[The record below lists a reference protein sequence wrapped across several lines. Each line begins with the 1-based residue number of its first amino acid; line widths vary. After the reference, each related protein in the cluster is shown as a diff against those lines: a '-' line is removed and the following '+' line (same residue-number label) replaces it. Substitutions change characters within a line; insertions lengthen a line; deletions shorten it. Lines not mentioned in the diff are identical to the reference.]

1 MIDRKLILTN
11 APTNLGEQVHVNH
24 VGCSAG
30 EDKKQRLYIKRTSKG
45 IVAYCHH
52 CAEAGFASDSR
63 SGNRMATWLTAPEI
77 PPLRSINAMPILSG
91 LSIEAQAWLLEH
103 YCNTGYFGFNGVKE
117 KHNQIALTLR
127 NPETDVIGY
136 QVRNL
141 LPGATPKYITSYISN
156 CYKGDSAWFHYPRN
170 KTLVITEDYLSAY
183 RVCQDNVGNVS
194 SLALLR
200 TTITDR
206 TLLQIYELGFEKVII
221 WLDPDEAGKKG
232 ALKAQ
237 KELTHF
243 LSTDTSIQCI
253 DIGKEPKECTV
264 DELQTILEGL

>member
-1 MIDRKLILTN
+1 MIDRKLLLAF
-11 APTNLGEQVHVNH
+11 APKTMGDQVHINH
-24 VGCSAG
+24 TGCSSG
-30 EDKKQRLYIKRTSKG
+30 VDKKKRLYIKRTPKG

-52 CAEAGFASDSR
+52 CAEAGFASDGI
-63 SGNRMATWLTAPEI
+63 SGDRMATWLTEKTAPI
-77 PPLRSINAMPILSG
+77 VKSTTVPMTGPLSV
-91 LSIEAQAWLLEH
+91 QAETWLLSH
-103 YCNTGYFGFNGVKE
+103 YCSTGYFGFSGVRA

-141 LPGATPKYITSYISN
+141 LPGATPKYITSYIYSGN
-156 CYKGDSAWFHYPRN
+156 KGDSAWFHYGLN

-183 RVCQDNVGNVS
+183 RVSQDTHGSVS

-206 TLLQIYELGFEKVII
+206 TLLQIYELGFKNVVI
-221 WLDPDEAGKKG
+221 WLDPDEAGIKG
-232 ALKAQ
+232 ATKAQ

-243 LSTDTSIQCI
+243 LSTETSIKVI
-253 DIGKEPKECTV
+253 NIGKEPKECTV
-264 DELQTILEGL
+264 EELSTILKGL